1 MPEIMLVRH
10 AQASFGKSDY
20 DVLSELGH
28 QQAFALGQSLAERAT
43 ALPDKIYIG
52 AQRRHRE
59 TLEGLAAG
67 FCLDPSS
74 AIVHEGLN
82 EFNAGEL
89 IAARYGSDD
98 LPADVRGDR
107 RLYFRAL
114 RDVVLAWQRD
124 EIDNPP
130 ESWRD
135 FSSRVLRARDAMIA
149 EKGRV
154 LAVSSGGAISR
165 MIVSVLDAPAP
176 QMISLQLQMRNCAVS
191 TLVGSANGM
200 FLHAFNE
207 VPYLRSQA
215 DERLMTYA

>member
-28 QQAFALGQSLAERAT
+28 EQALALGKSLAQRAT
-43 ALPDKIYIG
+43 ARPDKIYIG

-67 FCLDPSS
+67 FGLDPSS

-82 EFNAGEL
+82 EFSAGGL
-89 IAARYGSDD
+89 IAARYGPEG
-98 LPADVRGDR
+98 LPVDVRGDR

-114 RDVVLAWQRD
+114 REIVLAWQRD

-135 FSSRVLRARDAMIA
+135 FSSRVLSAREAMLA

-154 LAVSSGGAISR
+154 MAVSSGGAISR
-165 MIVSVLDAPAP
+165 IIISVLDAPAA
-176 QMISLQLQMRNCAVS
+176 QMIFLQLQMRNCAVS
-191 TLVGSANGM
+191 TLVGSANGL

-207 VPYLRSQA
+207 LPYLGSRE